1 MLSLAF
7 KKKLMIVALTVSMIG
22 AFFPAV
28 EAKAKEMPGTDVICN
43 DNPVDL
49 DTSTTTE
56 APSDGNSGGG
66 NSGGGLNDFTITMG
80 EGGITTSLDNS
91 GDSKTV
97 WEELFS
103 KYKTIILGVSG
114 IATLTFILLFIKSF
128 LLIGANSDN
137 PSGRREAI
145 NGCLWTGIATALC
158 GSVMVVVGLFW
169 NAFK

>member
-49 DTSTTTE
+49 EPATSETSE
-56 APSDGNSGGG
+56 GGNNGSDGGG
-66 NSGGGLNDFTITMG
+66 SSINDFTITMG
-80 EGGITTSLDNS
+80 EGGISTSLDNS
-91 GDSKTV
+91 GDSSGT
-97 WEELFS
+97 WETLFQ

-158 GSVMVVVGLFW
+158 GSVMVIVGLFW